1 MKLTNEHIEEQI
13 LLMLDGELSETDTAV
28 LLTWIGQHPEHSTL
42 LDAYRSAYLE
52 ADQDMVFPDKESLL
66 QPEAPVAVP
75 FRKKRLVWM
84 RAAAALVAGV
94 CITVAGYLLYKEQPA
109 DRGSMVA
116 SHPKAIQIPVM
127 SAHDTVKAVAVQT
140 PVTAHHPAQQVQPA
154 RMQHKTATQGQAPVA
169 TQPGPVQQDRI
180 VVEALAM
187 MEESSFAVE
196 QPGPANGIS
205 WEPSGNIAAVQ
216 APEASPSSWGPVKG
230 ESLEGI
236 NELISRVQI
245 IRNNIAGK
253 AKSLKHATFVLRLGD
268 KEIAIG
274 K

>member
-13 LLMLDGELSETDTAV
+13 LLMLDGELSETDTAA

-66 QPEAPVAVP
+66 QPEVPAAVP

-109 DRGSMVA
+109 DRGSMLA
-116 SHPKAIQIPVM
+116 SHPKAIQVPVM
-127 SAHDTVKAVAVQT
+127 SAHDTVKAVALQA
-140 PVTAHHPAQQVQPA
+140 PVTAHPVQPA
-154 RMQHKTATQGQAPVA
+154 RVQHKTATQGQAPVA
-169 TQPGPVQQDRI
+169 AQPGPVLQDKSA
-180 VVEALAM
+180 VEALAM
-187 MEESSFAVE
+187 MEGSSFVVE

-205 WEPSGNIAAVQ
+205 WEPSGNIAAAQ

-245 IRNNIAGK
+245 IRDNIAGK